1 MSEHLLVDIGQRLRA
16 VRKEKG
22 MTLAELGENA
32 GVSKSLLSKIENG
45 RTVPSLP
52 VLLNL
57 ISALDLLPEDF
68 FKGLSFEK
76 PQKYQHCQP
85 HEHQV
90 FYKEE
95 KAEGFLYQR
104 ILERGFDEFT
114 LEAVLLD
121 IEPGAERPMVST
133 DAWEFKYLLKGSLQ
147 YHIEDEVIPLRAG
160 DTLLYDG
167 RLMHV
172 PKNEGRE
179 VARMLVVYLYNK
191 A

>member
-1 MSEHLLVDIGQRLRA
+1 MSEHLLADIGQRLRA

-22 MTLAELGENA
+22 MTLAELGDTA

-57 ISALDLLPEDF
+57 ISSLDLLPEEF

-85 HEHQV
+85 NEQQLFH
-90 FYKEE
+90 KEE
-95 KAEGFLYQR
+95 NAKGFRYQR
-104 ILERGFDEFT
+104 ILEKGFDSFT
-114 LEAVLLD
+114 LEAVILD
-121 IEPGAERPMVST
+121 IEPGAERRMVST
-133 DAWEFKYLLKGSLQ
+133 DAWEFKYLLQGSLQ
-147 YHIEDEVIPLRAG
+147 YHIEDEIIPLRAG

-167 RLMHV
+167 RLLHV
-172 PKNEGRE
+172 PKNEGQE
-179 VARMLVVYLYNK
+179 VAKMLVVYLYDIT
-191 A
+191 